1 MTLLGFIR
9 LLLRNVRLL
18 VLVPVVVGAA
28 TFLLTRGQ
36 PKEYTTHATV
46 HTGIVS
52 GYQVDQERGKVD
64 YQAVRS
70 AFDNLIGTVEAR
82 STLQAVALQLLA
94 HGLSPSDSTQGALRE
109 AVRDEAGDALPPAL
123 RSRLRAATVEATLDR
138 LNRAF
143 PTSEPLRR
151 LVLAS
156 KTAVSVD
163 GLRSNLKVHRVGASD
178 LLEVRYTARNAHLA
192 HRTLALLLEEVRS
205 RAGSQRLERL
215 GGVVA
220 FFEKQARRAKDKLD
234 RRVARLRQFGVE
246 HEVINYNEQTEAI
259 AQARE
264 RVADALTGERMRL
277 TAARRA
283 RDSLAR
289 RIGDRRALLQ
299 DREGLLQL
307 RQALSAGHARSVLES
322 VGRASGSTGSPTEAP
337 ATRGALPAVDTV
349 ESSLDHSLKRLH
361 ALSFSPSGVDRTTLL
376 GRWLDRSMTVTEASS
391 RVDALKARL
400 QEFRDQYRTLAP
412 LGSELAGIEREVDLA
427 ENQYLEALRS
437 LNEARTRQK
446 SARGRQSFRIID
458 APFVPSKPKPTQRL
472 VLVAGASVAGWVL
485 VLAGLVALSLLDR
498 TLRTPNRAA
507 AATGLELA
515 SAYPVLPRPSG
526 LASGSTSRGPAAG
539 AEAAGAEAAEA
550 EEAEA
555 AEQQRMHRIL
565 DAQLLRSL
573 QAAGVDGPSG
583 GPTVLL
589 VASPRPQEGKTTVA
603 RRLAHTLAGEG
614 ASVRLLQPGSD
625 AAPHA
630 SAQPGDPQPGDPQP
644 GGVRED
650 SYSSDAPLSSLPDVL
665 DRLSKSGAPA
675 EKARPSGEEV
685 GRASPDVVLVEVPPL
700 IERALPGDLAAR
712 ADGTLVVVRADHS
725 WARADSSALDAL
737 QAATASPPLL
747 VLNGTS
753 REALDPIVGDLA
765 RERSRLRQRLKRWVR
780 LELRAPLAFGHED
793 GHEEASSPTGQQSA

>member
-1 MTLLGFIR
+1 VTLLGFIR

-94 HGLSPSDSTQGALRE
+94 HGLSPSDSTEGALRE

-156 KTAVSVD
+156 KTAVSVE

-178 LLEVRYTARNAHLA
+178 LLEVRYTAQNAQLA

-220 FFEKQARRAKDKLD
+220 FFDKQARRAKDKLD

-264 RVADALTGERMRL
+264 RVADALTEERMRL

-322 VGRASGSTGSPTEAP
+322 VGRASGSTGSPAEAP
-337 ATRGALPAVDTV
+337 ATQGALPAVDTV

-391 RVDALKARL
+391 RVDALEARL

-472 VLVAGASVAGWVL
+472 VLVAVASVAGWIL

-515 SAYPVLPRPSG
+515 SAYPVLPHPSSP
-526 LASGSTSRGPAAG
+526 ASGSASGG
-539 AEAAGAEAAEA
+539 SAAGAEAAEVEAA
-550 EEAEA
+550 EVEA

-589 VASPRPQEGKTTVA
+589 VTSPRPQEGKTTVA

-630 SAQPGDPQPGDPQP
+630 SAQPEDAQAGDAQA

-650 SYSSDAPLSSLPDVL
+650 SYSSDVPLSSLPDIL
-665 DRLSKSGAPA
+665 DRL
-675 EKARPSGEEV
+675 SGEEV
-685 GRASPDVVLVEVPPL
+685 GRTSPDVVLVEVPPL

-712 ADGTLVVVRADHS
+712 ADGTLVVVRADHG

-765 RERSRLRQRLKRWVR
+765 HERSRLRQRLKRWVR
-780 LELRAPLAFGHED
+780 LELRAPLAFGHE
-793 GHEEASSPTGQQSA
+793 EASSPTSRQSA